1 MLLFLGFI
9 AKRKSKT
16 RDIVHENLS
25 EKLNKEEQK
34 VLEDVDHGRISQT
47 SDIFQKTNIKSITNM
62 ELSEDHRPVRKQ
74 DTAHDVPR
82 DAPVGESNQ
91 SQPGFFVP
99 ISKMNDEDF
108 LIKQP
113 LDPKNPTSVVIH
125 AKAIYLSGD
134 YPRCREVL
142 SILDRQLLLDA
153 EIQRARIFGIAISF
167 YRQKAYK
174 EAYPQFDRLEDI
186 AMQQNASGDVAV
198 ASIYRGEMRLALKEY
213 PKAIEMY
220 KQAHT
225 TYDVKNVAHK
235 FGVIIISKSAVIL
248 KLANCYKLTSNFRKA
263 KEIFKMAVE
272 HSVQL
277 RKEAEALPISDT
289 KRKDK
294 ITQATKDEISTR
306 HALGNLY
313 QGMSDCNNSLEE
325 YKEALRLQ
333 ETLNDPLALGWAKGN
348 LGNALLGLNRVHEAI
363 PYLKEAF
370 KFAKKYERSLLGIGR
385 AASNLGN
392 ALQTVKRYK
401 EANDYFEIAYGHAV
415 FCNDEPAQARAL
427 GNLGNIK
434 TLLEE
439 NLDALN
445 CYNETLSLNCDEQAK
460 INALQNRAQL
470 YMTLAHKVNE
480 NVGEWDEV
488 PSDVVAAEPSESQK
502 LHLPVQESESSQT
515 RHSRL
520 VVSEGKY
527 RTRDGLDNMK
537 DIEDKHS
544 NSDHEVTSAI
554 VPTSTQQSSDSPQEP
569 TFASDQHY
577 LSYRKYYLLKAKN
590 DLEEVMTLIESS
602 FDKVKGGTGS
612 EEDTDSMALSLFEAN
627 SRAFYNLQRI
637 LVLLGEKQESLKV
650 AEANR
655 ARNLGEI
662 LWQKR
667 MMSGTVSLMHVNRP
681 LELSSIWEFAQQEK
695 SPVVML
701 SFTTSCML
709 VHIIFP
715 GHATESLKKP
725 SLVTNVTSSSSSP
738 SSYTASHTEPK
749 TLIPPQNYH
758 FLKIPLPTDLFTDPT
773 STEKV
778 KFDQYVSKSLI
789 DYLNQKEFDLFEPIT
804 LEEMNT
810 PLNVLFDSLAFKFI
824 EVIESK
830 MSSVR
835 DLVIIPDQT
844 AQLLPWA
851 ILQDKSTGVFLGD
864 RYTIRVFPS
873 IFTMGIINSQ
883 PPVTITLPSE
893 DRFLVVG
900 NPTIPKVTHNNREI
914 SLGRLPHAEAEAV
927 QIAHILEA
935 PPVLK
940 EQATKQTIVYRLQL
954 ANIVHIATHGSGTQ
968 GYLAFGASIPTLSLK
983 QAVDAKEALLF
994 IEEIQKLQLNAS
1006 LVVLSACD
1014 SGRGQVANEGVN
1026 SVARAFLAAGAQSV
1040 LVSLLRVPDK
1050 SASIFMSFFY
1060 RLLAHD
1066 GYPTS
1071 KAIQK
1076 SSMAIRCIQQFSQ
1089 HVHWGGLQLIG
1100 RDISIE
1106 YNKTCDTAKVS
1117 ARVGDPTPFPRL
1129 DIMEEMEFAL
1139 FRQDRLPPRDV
1150 VVSLFGNA
1158 FIVMLN
1164 IMSYVLC

>member
-1 MLLFLGFI
+1 M
-9 AKRKSKT
+9 
-16 RDIVHENLS
+16 
-25 EKLNKEEQK
+25 
-34 VLEDVDHGRISQT
+34 
-47 SDIFQKTNIKSITNM
+47 
-62 ELSEDHRPVRKQ
+62 
-74 DTAHDVPR
+74 
-82 DAPVGESNQ
+82 
-91 SQPGFFVP
+91 
-99 ISKMNDEDF
+99 
-108 LIKQP
+108 
-113 LDPKNPTSVVIH
+113 VVH

-153 EIQRARIFGIAISF
+153 EIQRARIFGVAISF
-167 YRQKAYK
+167 YRQKLYK
-174 EAYPQFDRLEDI
+174 EAYPQFDRLEDV
-186 AMQQNASGDVAV
+186 ARQHNASGDVAM
-198 ASIYRGEMRLALKEY
+198 ASIYRGEIRLALKEY

-220 KQAHT
+220 EQART

-277 RKEAEALPISDT
+277 RKEAEALPSSDT

-370 KFAKKYERSLLGIGR
+370 EFAKKYERSLLGIGR
-385 AASNLGN
+385 AASNLGI

-415 FCNDEPAQARAL
+415 FCNDEPAQARTL

-434 TLLEE
+434 TFLEE

-488 PSDVVAAEPSESQK
+488 PSDVVEAEPSESKK
-502 LHLPVQESESSQT
+502 LHLPVEESKSSQT

-520 VVSEGKY
+520 AVSEGKY

-544 NSDHEVTSAI
+544 NSDHEVISFA

-577 LSYRKYYLLKAKN
+577 LSYRKYYLLKAK
-590 DLEEVMTLIESS
+590 DDFEEVMTLIESS

-667 MMSGTVSLMHVNRP
+667 KISGTVSLMNVIRP
-681 LELSSIWEFAQQEK
+681 LELSSIWEFSQQEK

-715 GHATESLKKP
+715 GHATESSKKP
-725 SLVTNVTSSSSSP
+725 SLATNVTSSSSSP

-758 FLKIPLPTDLFTDPT
+758 FLKIPLPTDLFSDPT

-810 PLNVLFDSLAFKFI
+810 PLNVLFDSLALKFI

-830 MSSVR
+830 MPSVR
-835 DLVIIPDQT
+835 DLVVIPDQT

-927 QIAHILEA
+927 QIAHILETS
-935 PPVLK
+935 PVLK
-940 EQATKQTIVYRLQL
+940 EQATKQTIIYRLQL

-983 QAVDAKEALLF
+983 KAVDAKEAFLF

-1006 LVVLSACD
+1006 LVVLAACD

-1040 LVSLLRVPDK
+1040 LMALHRVPDN

-1089 HVHWGGLQLIG
+1089 HVHWGGLQLIR

-1106 YNKTCDTAKVS
+1106 YNKTCDSAKVS
-1117 ARVGDPTPFPRL
+1117 ARVGDPSTFPRL
-1129 DIMEEMEFAL
+1129 NIMEEMEFDL
-1139 FRQDRLPPRDV
+1139 FRQDRLPPKDV
-1150 VVSLFGNA
+1150 VVSQCA
-1158 FIVMLN
+1158 FI
-1164 IMSYVLC
+1164 

>member
-1 MLLFLGFI
+1 
-9 AKRKSKT
+9 
-16 RDIVHENLS
+16 
-25 EKLNKEEQK
+25 
-34 VLEDVDHGRISQT
+34 
-47 SDIFQKTNIKSITNM
+47 
-62 ELSEDHRPVRKQ
+62 
-74 DTAHDVPR
+74 
-82 DAPVGESNQ
+82 
-91 SQPGFFVP
+91 
-99 ISKMNDEDF
+99 
-108 LIKQP
+108 
-113 LDPKNPTSVVIH
+113 
-125 AKAIYLSGD
+125 
-134 YPRCREVL
+134 
-142 SILDRQLLLDA
+142 
-153 EIQRARIFGIAISF
+153 
-167 YRQKAYK
+167 
-174 EAYPQFDRLEDI
+174 
-186 AMQQNASGDVAV
+186 
-198 ASIYRGEMRLALKEY
+198 
-213 PKAIEMY
+213 
-220 KQAHT
+220 
-225 TYDVKNVAHK
+225 
-235 FGVIIISKSAVIL
+235 
-248 KLANCYKLTSNFRKA
+248 
-263 KEIFKMAVE
+263 
-272 HSVQL
+272 
-277 RKEAEALPISDT
+277 
-289 KRKDK
+289 
-294 ITQATKDEISTR
+294 
-306 HALGNLY
+306 
-313 QGMSDCNNSLEE
+313 
-325 YKEALRLQ
+325 
-333 ETLNDPLALGWAKGN
+333 
-348 LGNALLGLNRVHEAI
+348 
-363 PYLKEAF
+363 
-370 KFAKKYERSLLGIGR
+370 
-385 AASNLGN
+385 
-392 ALQTVKRYK
+392 
-401 EANDYFEIAYGHAV
+401 
-415 FCNDEPAQARAL
+415 
-427 GNLGNIK
+427 
-434 TLLEE
+434 
-439 NLDALN
+439 
-445 CYNETLSLNCDEQAK
+445 
-460 INALQNRAQL
+460 
-470 YMTLAHKVNE
+470 
-480 NVGEWDEV
+480 
-488 PSDVVAAEPSESQK
+488 
-502 LHLPVQESESSQT
+502 
-515 RHSRL
+515 
-520 VVSEGKY
+520 
-527 RTRDGLDNMK
+527 MK

-544 NSDHEVTSAI
+544 NSDHEVISAI

-569 TFASDQHY
+569 PFVSDQHY
-577 LSYRKYYLLKAKN
+577 LSYRKYYLLKAKD

-650 AEANR
+650 TEANR

-667 MMSGTVSLMHVNRP
+667 KISGTVSLMNVNRP

-715 GHATESLKKP
+715 GHATELSKKP
-725 SLVTNVTSSSSSP
+725 FLVKNVTSSSSSP

-758 FLKIPLPTDLFTDPT
+758 FLKIPLPTDLFSDPT
-773 STEKV
+773 STVKV
-778 KFDQYVSKSLI
+778 TFDQYVSKSLI
-789 DYLNQKEFDLFEPIT
+789 DYLNQKKFDLFEPST

-810 PLNVLFDSLAFKFI
+810 PLNVLFDNLAFKFI

-927 QIAHILEA
+927 QIAHILETS
-935 PPVLK
+935 PVLK
-940 EQATKQTIVYRLQL
+940 EEATKQTIIYRLQL

-983 QAVDAKEALLF
+983 KAVDAKEAFLF

-1006 LVVLSACD
+1006 LVVLAACD

-1040 LVSLLRVPDK
+1040 LMALHRVPDN

-1106 YNKTCDTAKVS
+1106 YNKTCDSAKVS
-1117 ARVGDPTPFPRL
+1117 ARVGDPSTFPRL
-1129 DIMEEMEFAL
+1129 NIMEEMEFDL
-1139 FRQDRLPPRDV
+1139 FRQDRLPPKDV
-1150 VVSLFGNA
+1150 VVSQCA
-1158 FIVMLN
+1158 FI
-1164 IMSYVLC
+1164 